1 MLHRI
6 EDVISTPFPMARP
19 LKIEI
24 SESVEYLEKSLRHA
38 RTASQKE
45 KLQMLWWLKSGQVKQ
60 HQQLSHRLGR
70 DGSTISRW
78 LQKYRRGG
86 LIELLAEKNSSG
98 KPWKIDGE
106 ILEQLQVQLQ
116 QPEGFQSYGE
126 IQQWLE
132 QRFGTAVKYKTVHK
146 TVRYRLNAKLKAPRP
161 QSIKQ
166 DQQAVSQF
174 KKTSP
179 WHC

>member
-6 EDVISTPFPMARP
+6 EDIISTPFAMARP

-38 RTASQKE
+38 RTPSQKNYKCFGGSKADRWSNINSWVTAWDE
-45 KLQMLWWLKSGQVKQ
+45 TVR
-60 HQQLSHRLGR
+60 RLA
-70 DGSTISRW
+70 DGFRNTA
-78 LQKYRRGG
+78 LGG

-126 IQQWLE
+126 IQQWL
-132 QRFGTAVKYKTVHK
+132 
-146 TVRYRLNAKLKAPRP
+146 
-161 QSIKQ
+161 
-166 DQQAVSQF
+166 
-174 KKTSP
+174 
-179 WHC
+179 

>member
-1 MLHRI
+1 
-6 EDVISTPFPMARP
+6 MARL

-24 SESVEYLEKSLRHA
+24 SESVEYLEKSLRNA

-45 KLQMLWWLKSGQVKQ
+45 KLQMLWWLKSGQVRQ
-60 HQQLSHRLGR
+60 HQELSRRLAR

-86 LIELLAEKNSSG
+86 LTELLTEKNSSG

-106 ILEQLQVQLQ
+106 MLEQLQAQLQ
-116 QPEGFQSYGE
+116 QPLGFNSYGE

-132 QRFGTAVKYKTVHK
+132 QRFSTTVKYKTVHK

-161 QSIKQ
+161 RSNKHSE
-166 DQQAVSQF
+166 QAVSQF
-174 KKTSP
+174 KKTFP